1 MNMAGILEGKVAL
14 VTGGARDVGREIAVG
29 LAAEGAAVVVNYHG
43 SKAGAESVVAE
54 IRERGG
60 KALAI
65 GCDISKIDAVRAMV
79 AQTVQEFGGL
89 NILVNNAG
97 LVIRKRFGDSTPE
110 EWKRQIDVCL
120 YGTLNCTHAALPHL
134 EAQNGAGRIITIVGD
149 SSRVGESGLA
159 IAAAAR
165 AGNIALMKS
174 VARETRAGL
183 TANTL
188 ALGLIETAHD
198 PAFIAANRD
207 KLTKLYPLRR
217 LGQPKDVAPLAV
229 LLASEQGGWIT
240 GQVISVSGGFS
251 MI

>member
-1 MNMAGILEGKVAL
+1 MKLGLQGKVAL
-14 VTGGARDVGREIAVG
+14 VTGGARDIGREIALG

-54 IRERGG
+54 IRARGG

-65 GCDISKIDAVRAMV
+65 GCDISKLDAVKAMV
-79 AQTVQEFGGL
+79 AQTVEEFGAL

-97 LVIRKRFGDSTPE
+97 LVLRKRFADSTPE
-110 EWKRQIDVCL
+110 DWRRQIDVCL
-120 YGTLNCTHAALPHL
+120 YGTIHCTHAALAHL
-134 EAQNGAGRIITIVGD
+134 EAQQGAGRIITIVGD

-159 IAAAAR
+159 IGAAAR

-188 ALGLIETAHD
+188 ALGLIETAHE

-217 LGQPKDVAPLAV
+217 LGQPGDVAPLAV
-229 LLASEQGGWIT
+229 LLASQEGGWIT
-240 GQVISVSGGFS
+240 GQVISVNGGFS
-251 MI
+251 MV

>member
-1 MNMAGILEGKVAL
+1 
-14 VTGGARDVGREIAVG
+14 
-29 LAAEGAAVVVNYHG
+29 
-43 SKAGAESVVAE
+43 
-54 IRERGG
+54 
-60 KALAI
+60 
-65 GCDISKIDAVRAMV
+65 MV
-79 AQTVQEFGGL
+79 AQTVAAFGGL

-97 LVIRKRFGDSTPE
+97 LVIRKRFADSTPE
-110 EWKRQIDVCL
+110 EWRRQMDVCL
-120 YGTLNCTHAALPHL
+120 YGTLNCSYAAWPHL
-134 EAQNGAGRIITIVGD
+134 EAQKGNGRILCIVGD

-174 VARETRAGL
+174 LARETRSGV

-198 PAFIAANRD
+198 PEFIAANRE

-217 LGQPKDVAPLAV
+217 LGQPGDVAPLAV
-229 LLASEQGGWIT
+229 LLASDQGSWIT

-251 MI
+251 MV

>member
-1 MNMAGILEGKVAL
+1 MRLGLEGKVAL
-14 VTGGARDVGREIAVG
+14 VTGGARDVGREIAMG
-29 LAAEGAAVVVNYHG
+29 LAAEGAAVVVNYNG
-43 SKAGAESVVAE
+43 SKAGAEGVVAE
-54 IRERGG
+54 IRGRGG
-60 KALAI
+60 RAIAL
-65 GCDISKIDAVRAMV
+65 GCDISNFAAVKTMV
-79 AQTVQEFGGL
+79 AQTVEEFGGL

-97 LVIRKRFGDSTPE
+97 LVIRKRFADSTPD
-110 EWKRQIDVCL
+110 EWRRQIDVCL

-134 EAQNGAGRIITIVGD
+134 EARKDAGRVITIVGD

-159 IAAAAR
+159 IGAAAR
-165 AGNIALMKS
+165 AGNVALMKS
-174 VARETRAGL
+174 IARETRAGL

-198 PAFIAANRD
+198 PEFIAANRE

-229 LLASEQGGWIT
+229 LLASDEGGWIT

-251 MI
+251 MV